1 MGSLLYGRKSENI
14 PIDGNNKAPKI
25 LPMTHSHRR
34 TPILPN
40 HDVPSEKADK
50 KHAHH
55 VARRAVKIQ
64 LHEHPDTEPVDV
76 IHPRSGGF
84 AKDGKVWA
92 GKEDPAVLRK

>member
-55 VARRAVKIQ
+55 VARRRRDEGLARRVAAALKASG
-64 LHEHPDTEPVDV
+64 PTSTTEKLSA
-76 IHPRSGGF
+76 I
-84 AKDGKVWA
+84 
-92 GKEDPAVLRK
+92 